1 MDLNIN
7 DEILINYR
15 HLECVLTPIEKN
27 KTHWISIK
35 NFIYHLIE
43 NQAYKKKS
51 NTELQRIG
59 EKRIKKQL
67 LAYFTEVNNKNIMS
81 KNLYEDYIK
90 PIGNFMIKYYNFS
103 HTGGKIKFLTIITWS
118 TLGISC
124 DAFVYS
130 LSKGE
135 NFYFFTSLFVLL
147 CMIRIIIKHKQK
159 RVFGFNY

>member
-81 KNLYEDYIK
+81 KKEESVSGINLEAFASRLRWLADKFKNIQRSSVA
-90 PIGNFMIKYYNFS
+90 IGAEEKQ
-103 HTGGKIKFLTIITWS
+103 LTDQASIDDLLAN
-118 TLGISC
+118 LG
-124 DAFVYS
+124 
-130 LSKGE
+130 L
-135 NFYFFTSLFVLL
+135 
-147 CMIRIIIKHKQK
+147 
-159 RVFGFNY
+159 